1 MAQAAARSSWGMVCG
16 AAAAACQLAA
26 RALSLPRNAY
36 GTAAFLGTAAA
47 GLLLQASF
55 SFDR

>member
-1 MAQAAARSSWGMVCG
+1 MVCG

-47 GLLLQASF
+47 RLLLQASF